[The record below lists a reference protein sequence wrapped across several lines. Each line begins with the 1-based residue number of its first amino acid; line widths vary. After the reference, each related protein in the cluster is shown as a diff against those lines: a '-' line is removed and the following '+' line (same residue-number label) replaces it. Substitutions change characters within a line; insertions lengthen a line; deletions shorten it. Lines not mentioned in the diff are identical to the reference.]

1 MGLQQ
6 AKLESLPFVTA
17 ELNYLAPDPRK
28 TPHLRF
34 RSAAGRT
41 EIHRAARAA

>member
-17 ELNYLAPDPRK
+17 ELNYLAPTSGKHRTYAFDPPPGAK
-28 TPHLRF
+28 E
-34 RSAAGRT
+34 SAR
-41 EIHRAARAA
+41 RAAA